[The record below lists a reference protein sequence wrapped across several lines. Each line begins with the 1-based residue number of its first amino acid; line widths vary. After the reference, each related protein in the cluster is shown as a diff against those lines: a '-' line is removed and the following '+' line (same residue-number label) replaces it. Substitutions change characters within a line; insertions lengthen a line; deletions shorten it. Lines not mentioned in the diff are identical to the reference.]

1 MPRARKISLDD
12 PNALPSVFVGDETSQ
27 RLLAEVEKRGKSGV
41 MEVGD
46 LAGWTDTSRANVV
59 HFFRRLD
66 SVGAGRFVIG
76 RKGAESRFVWA
87 AEETQPANEPKRRGR
102 PPGSRNRPKPALG
115 GLEAATPATA
125 PAAPVA
131 TPAPAPAVRPAIAD
145 APAPGVPA
153 GMVEH
158 VFNLRLNF
166 QARIMLPANLTD
178 HEARRLAGFITS
190 LPLA

>member
-1 MPRARKISLDD
+1 MPRSRKISLDD

-27 RLLAEVEKRGKSGV
+27 RLLSEVEKRGKSGV
-41 MEVGD
+41 VEVGD

-59 HFFRRLD
+59 HFFRKLD
-66 SVGAGRFVIG
+66 SVGVGRFVIG
-76 RKGAESRFVWA
+76 RKGAESRFMWA
-87 AEETQPANEPKRRGR
+87 SQETQPASEPKRRGR
-102 PPGSRNRPKPALG
+102 PPGSRNKPKLSPASLD
-115 GLEAATPATA
+115 APA
-125 PAAPVA
+125 PAAAPATPVA
-131 TPAPAPAVRPAIAD
+131 KPAAAPAVRPAIAE
-145 APAPGVPA
+145 APAPEVPA

-190 LPLA
+190 LPMA